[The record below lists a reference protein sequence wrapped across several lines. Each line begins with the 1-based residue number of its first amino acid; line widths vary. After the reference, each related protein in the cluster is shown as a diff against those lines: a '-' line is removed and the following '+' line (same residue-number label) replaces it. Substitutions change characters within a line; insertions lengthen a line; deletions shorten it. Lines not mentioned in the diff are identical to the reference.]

1 MIIMRTMIMMKM
13 KNTMAL
19 SDYSSKNNG
28 DIGFETVRKLELKTQ
43 NYIKIIKCLVYKF
56 HEANY

>member
-19 SDYSSKNNG
+19 SDYICKIM